1 MNDLLNLH
9 SEITK
14 KVIGCAMKVHSVL
27 GNGFQ
32 EIIYQ
37 RALAIEMKYEN
48 ISFVQEF
55 EMPIYYR
62 DELIG
67 RRRVDFLVEECV
79 SVEIKAI
86 KELDNSHL
94 AQGKNYL
101 EAYDLEIG
109 LLLNFGSTSLQYK
122 RLFNDKVKKK
132 KVGENI

>member
-67 RRRVDFLVEECV
+67 RRRVDFLVGERV

>member
-67 RRRVDFLVEECV
+67 RRRVDFLVGERV

-86 KELDNSHL
+86 KELDN
-94 AQGKNYL
+94 
-101 EAYDLEIG
+101 
-109 LLLNFGSTSLQYK
+109 
-122 RLFNDKVKKK
+122 
-132 KVGENI
+132 